1 MLAAVWFDY
10 VPLATSGLA
19 AAFVVVLFRHWRRR
33 PGALHLAWWT
43 IGVAFFG
50 IAVLAEAA
58 VTLWGWEPW
67 LFRTWYVSGALL
79 GGAPLAQ
86 GTVYLLMRRRTAHVL
101 AGCLTVY
108 ALVAAVFV
116 VLTPLTIDPASPDAL
131 TGRVMDWSWIRAL
144 TPALNLY
151 AVVFL
156 AGGAAWSAWRY
167 WRRDDVAGS
176 LPIGNALIAVGAILP
191 AFRGLVARMGMADTV
206 FVTELAGLALIFAG
220 YRTITRSKDA
230 GRPSANGAER
240 VPAPQGEVLPP
251 EGR

>member
-1 MLAAVWFDY
+1 MFDY
-10 VPLATSGLA
+10 VPLVTAALA
-19 AAFVVVLFRHWRRR
+19 GAFAVILFRHWRSRT
-33 PGALHLAWWT
+33 GALHLAWWT
-43 IGVAFFG
+43 IGVVFFG

-67 LFRTWYVSGALL
+67 LFRAWYISGALL

-101 AGCLTVY
+101 AVCLTVY
-108 ALVAAVFV
+108 AAVAAVLV
-116 VLTPLTIDPASPDAL
+116 ALTPLTVDPASPDAL

-156 AGGAAWSAWRY
+156 AGGAAWSAWRF
-167 WRRDDVAGS
+167 WRSDDVPRS

-191 AFRGLVARMGMADTV
+191 AFRGLVTRMGMADTV
-206 FVTELAGLALIFAG
+206 FVTELLGLALIFAG
-220 YRTITRSKDA
+220 YRVITRTRTSENTSS
-230 GRPSANGAER
+230 P
-240 VPAPQGEVLPP
+240 
-251 EGR
+251 